1 MNIKFLSLAS
11 GSSGNCYYLSDGKT
25 SILIDG
31 GLGIRSVKKIFK
43 EYSLCL
49 EDVKAVFITHDH
61 ADHIKAV
68 GHLAGKHNLPVFTTK
83 EVHEGIQ
90 KSYCMTEKLSEKH
103 KMIINKGD
111 TIKLNDI
118 IITCFEVPHDATDN
132 VGYCINIG
140 GKNFTFITDIGRIT
154 PVITQFVKNSDY
166 LVMEANYDMTML
178 ANGPYPTHLKER
190 IASGTGHLCNRE
202 LAKFIAE
209 NFTPRLKNLWL
220 CHLSKD
226 NNHPELALKTVET
239 ALNERG
245 IINGKDI
252 KIIPLRRTS
261 PTGIFEINTEQ
272 H

>member
-25 SILIDG
+25 SVLIDG

-43 EYSLCL
+43 EYSLSL
-49 EDVKAVFITHDH
+49 EEIKAVFVTHDH

-68 GHLAGKHNLPVFTTK
+68 GHLANKHNLPIYTTN

-90 KSYCMTEKLSEKH
+90 KSYCMTEKLSSEH
-103 KMIINKGD
+103 KKIINKGESV
-111 TIKLNDI
+111 TVGSIE
-118 IITCFEVPHDATDN
+118 ITCFDVPHDSADN
-132 VGYCINIG
+132 VGYHIKIG
-140 GKNFTFITDIGRIT
+140 EKYFTFITDVGRIT
-154 PVITQFVKNSDY
+154 PVISEYVKNTDY

-190 IASGTGHLCNRE
+190 IASGNGHLCNKE
-202 LAKFIAE
+202 LARFIAD

-226 NNHPELALKTVET
+226 NNHPELALKTIES
-239 ALNERG
+239 ALNEKG
-245 IINGKDI
+245 IAIDKDI
-252 KIIPLRRTS
+252 KVIPLRRTS
-261 PTGIFEINTEQ
+261 PTGIFDISTNK
-272 H
+272 